1 MSDTSP
7 KPGNSTHVLRLA
19 GQIAHLFIQ
28 SKLTPLVIVGALL
41 LGTFSILR
49 TPREE
54 EPQIVVPML
63 DVFVQ
68 MPGASAEEVTQRAT
82 VPMEKLIREIPGV
95 EYIYSISHPGLSM
108 VIVRFYVG
116 TKEEDAIVKTYNKLY
131 SNFDRIPQGV
141 SQPIIKARSIDD
153 VPILA
158 LTLWGKNYDA
168 YQLRRIAGELEH
180 SLKQLDDVSETTII
194 GGQPRKLRVVLNTQ
208 RLAAYG
214 LTPGSVVMQ
223 LGAANTRSQAG
234 SFARGNEE
242 FHVEAGNFF
251 TLPEELQEVV
261 VGVHVGRPIYLR
273 DVAEKILD
281 GPAEPD
287 RHVLFANAKGTTGST
302 ANAEYPAV
310 TITLAK
316 RKGANATLISE
327 NALQKIDSLRGNT
340 LPNDLNITVT
350 RHYGETAKDKSD
362 ELLKHL
368 FLATLSVTLLIALA
382 LGWRESG
389 VVLLAIPVT
398 LALTLAI
405 FYLLGYTLNRVTL
418 FALIFSIGIL
428 VDDAIVV
435 VENIVRHF
443 RLPENRGRSLAD
455 VAVEAVDEVG
465 NPTILASF
473 AVIAAILP
481 MAFVRG
487 LMGPYMRPIP
497 VGASAAM
504 MFSLIVAFVV
514 SPWAALRLLHHY
526 ADRPKSGH
534 EAEGWTTRLYRR
546 LMNPLIQNS
555 GRRWFFLNGVVLL
568 LLAAVAFIPL
578 KWVQVKM
585 LPFDNKSEFQVIID
599 MPDGNPLEQT
609 THVAEALGSSLGAQP
624 DDKGHTELATKIKK
638 IFQETPGVVDVDWYV
653 EDPQNKYDMKVD
665 LDKAA
670 LQGVSAAEVTRTVQI
685 GLSGASAGLLHDP
698 ASREDVLI
706 EVRLSRPDR
715 SGIEDLENLKLPGP
729 SGAQVSLRE
738 VTNIRETAIDQSVY

>member
-1 MSDTSP
+1 MSDTSAKSSNP
-7 KPGNSTHVLRLA
+7 THVLRLA
-19 GQIAHLFIQ
+19 GRVAHIFIQ
-28 SKLTPLVIVGALL
+28 SKLTPLIIVGALF
-41 LGTFSILR
+41 LGIFSILQ

-54 EPQIVVPML
+54 EPQIIVPML

-68 MPGASAEEVTQRAT
+68 MPGASAQEVAQRAT
-82 VPMEKLIREIPGV
+82 VPMERLLREVPGV
-95 EYIYSISHPGLSM
+95 EYIYSISHPGLSL

-158 LTLWGKNYDA
+158 LTLWGQNYDA

-194 GGQPRKLRVVLNTQ
+194 GGQPRKLRVVLDTQ

-214 LTPGSVVMQ
+214 LTPSSVVIQ

-242 FHVEAGNFF
+242 FQVEAGNFF
-251 TLPEELQEVV
+251 MRPEELQQVV
-261 VGVHVGRPIYLR
+261 VGVHAGRPVYLR

-287 RHVLFANAKGTTGST
+287 SYVLFASAKGTTASA

-327 NALQKIDSLRGNT
+327 NAMQKIDSLRGNT
-340 LPNDLNITVT
+340 LPNDLNVTIT
-350 RHYGETAKDKSD
+350 RNYGETAKDKSD

-368 FLATLSVTLLIALA
+368 FLATLSVTVLIALA

-389 VVLLAIPVT
+389 IVLLAVPVT

-405 FYLLGYTLNRVTL
+405 FYSVGYTLNRVTL

-435 VENIVRHF
+435 IENIVRHF

-465 NPTILASF
+465 NPTILATF

-514 SPWAALRLLHHY
+514 SPWAALRLLRNYVGEGDHNTHV
-526 ADRPKSGH
+526 
-534 EAEGWTTRLYRR
+534 AEGWTMHLYRR
-546 LMNPLIQNS
+546 MMTPLIVDAR
-555 GRRWFFLNGVVLL
+555 RRWVFLGGVVLV
-568 LLAAVAFIPL
+568 LLAAIAFVPL
-578 KWVQVKM
+578 KWVRVKM
-585 LPFDNKSEFQVIID
+585 LP
-599 MPDGNPLEQT
+599 
-609 THVAEALGSSLGAQP
+609 
-624 DDKGHTELATKIKK
+624 
-638 IFQETPGVVDVDWYV
+638 
-653 EDPQNKYDMKVD
+653 
-665 LDKAA
+665 
-670 LQGVSAAEVTRTVQI
+670 
-685 GLSGASAGLLHDP
+685 
-698 ASREDVLI
+698 
-706 EVRLSRPDR
+706 
-715 SGIEDLENLKLPGP
+715 
-729 SGAQVSLRE
+729 
-738 VTNIRETAIDQSVY
+738 